1 MIFQNSALI
10 SNQKKKKNNQSDQKF
25 SSKFQ
30 LFLTNKLEIS
40 LSLSLSLSLGNE
52 NFHFIFLMNSS
63 SLSSKT
69 HILSLEKSLLTLKLS
84 LRQNSLSLWKSYRK
98 GEKRGGKGGPGH
110 RRRRRWEEIPREKR
124 KRCLRRHSHRAQYT
138 LSESGS
144 PIRSNS
150 PSSPYPFNSFRWK

>member
-10 SNQKKKKNNQSDQKF
+10 SNQKKKTTNQTKNSAQNFNF
-25 SSKFQ
+25 S
-30 LFLTNKLEIS
+30 LLTNLKS
-40 LSLSLSLSLGNE
+40 LSLSLSLSE
-52 NFHFIFLMNSS
+52 MKIFTFFFLMNSS

>member
-10 SNQKKKKNNQSDQKF
+10 SNQKKKTTNQTKNLAQNFNF
-25 SSKFQ
+25 S
-30 LFLTNKLEIS
+30 LLTNLKS
-40 LSLSLSLSLGNE
+40 LSLSLSE
-52 NFHFIFLMNSS
+52 MKIFTFFFLMNSS

-124 KRCLRRHSHRAQYT
+124 KCCLRRHSHRAQYT